1 MLNNDILIKP
11 IKNKYNESFK
21 IKPPA
26 TYKGNIPVLPELRR
40 DLKFWSLIF

>member
-11 IKNKYNESFK
+11 IKNKYNQSFK